1 MFFIYASFLE
11 FIAVNYLARLKIFH
25 FLSILSCK
33 CPFPF
38 RWVQDPE
45 QQKKK
50 KENAILD
57 VRISLIL
64 NPSWS
69 SRITMSS
76 KSLLVVTIF
85 HVNSYNS
92 SWLKQLNRITMS
104 SKSLRVVTVAL
115 NVHSATAKDAMH
127 SIGGTVESRLK
138 EVRQTFDIFKRGK
151 KREPGYVKVK
161 YGLKSFLRIPG
172 VLFEYR

>member
-1 MFFIYASFLE
+1 MTLFTWLRWDFVCMFFIYASFLE

-25 FLSILSCK
+25 LLSILSCK

-57 VRISLIL
+57 VRIFLIL

-69 SRITMSS
+69 NRITMSS
-76 KSLLVVTIF
+76 KSLRVVTIF

-92 SWLKQLNRITMS
+92 SWSKTIKPNHNVLKVSASGDHFSCQL
-104 SKSLRVVTVAL
+104 L
-115 NVHSATAKDAMH
+115 NPSW
-127 SIGGTVESRLK
+127 SN
-138 EVRQTFDIFKRGK
+138 
-151 KREPGYVKVK
+151 
-161 YGLKSFLRIPG
+161 
-172 VLFEYR
+172 

>member
-1 MFFIYASFLE
+1 MWHFSRGLGGTLFACSSSMPPSLSSSRWTTSQGWRFFIFLFSF
-11 FIAVNYLARLKIFH
+11 
-25 FLSILSCK
+25 SCK

-57 VRISLIL
+57 VRIFLIL

-69 SRITMSS
+69 HPITMSS
-76 KSLLVVTIF
+76 KSLRVVTIF

-92 SWLKQLNRITMS
+92 SWSKTIKPNHNVLKVSASGDGRS
-104 SKSLRVVTVAL
+104 ERAL
-115 NVHSATAKDAMH
+115 SNGEGRNAQV
-127 SIGGTVESRLK
+127 GV
-138 EVRQTFDIFKRGK
+138 
-151 KREPGYVKVK
+151 
-161 YGLKSFLRIPG
+161 SF
-172 VLFEYR
+172 YTY

>member
-1 MFFIYASFLE
+1 MTLFTWLRWDFVCMFFIYASFLE

-25 FLSILSCK
+25 LLSSLSCK
-33 CPFPF
+33 LPFPF

-57 VRISLIL
+57 VRIFLIL

-76 KSLLVVTIF
+76 KSLRVVTIF

-92 SWLKQLNRITMS
+92 SWSKTIKPNHNVLKVPASGDGRS
-104 SKSLRVVTVAL
+104 ERALRNGEGRNAQ
-115 NVHSATAKDAMH
+115 
-127 SIGGTVESRLK
+127 VELL
-138 EVRQTFDIFKRGK
+138 RQFFLSTF
-151 KREPGYVKVK
+151 
-161 YGLKSFLRIPG
+161 
-172 VLFEYR
+172 